1 MHHMGKASIRD
12 LRYNF
17 PEIERRLQRGET
29 IEITRRKRVIAR
41 IEPVSGEV
49 PQMPDFLG
57 RMRAIFGKRIIK
69 PSGAELLAQERSR
82 Y

>member
-1 MHHMGKASIRD
+1 MGKASIRD

-41 IEPVSGEV
+41 LEPVMPEV

-57 RMRAIFGKRIIK
+57 RTRAIFGKRVIK
-69 PSGAELLAQERSR
+69 PSGAELLARERSR